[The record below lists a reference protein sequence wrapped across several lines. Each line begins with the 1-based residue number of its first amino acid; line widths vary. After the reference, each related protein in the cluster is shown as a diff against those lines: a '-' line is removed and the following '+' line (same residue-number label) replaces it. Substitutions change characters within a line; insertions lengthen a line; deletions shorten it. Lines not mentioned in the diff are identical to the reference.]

1 MMVRTH
7 LVHSVL
13 REQGLRL
20 LVRHGRVYDHI
31 LDIIPIDGS
40 GHTVF
45 VGNLEHCYEVSAQF
59 AMAKRQLLLTVNHT
73 IGTMNLAMNEF

>member
-31 LDIIPIDGS
+31 LALLPVDGS

-45 VGNLEHCYEVSAQF
+45 VANLKRYAKVSAQF